1 MSAAPARNSKRWF
14 WPVIIGGVAIVAILA
29 IVLGSRGG
37 DGGNSGGTG
46 ATPTQTALG
55 TRSGNPV
62 SGGVASYTPTG
73 TNTPGAATSRRGL
86 QARGSCVPSGST

>member
-37 DGGNSGGTG
+37 DGGRNISVLNGI
-46 ATPTQTALG
+46 
-55 TRSGNPV
+55 RSRV
-62 SGGVASYTPTG
+62 V
-73 TNTPGAATSRRGL
+73 RRM
-86 QARGSCVPSGST
+86 R